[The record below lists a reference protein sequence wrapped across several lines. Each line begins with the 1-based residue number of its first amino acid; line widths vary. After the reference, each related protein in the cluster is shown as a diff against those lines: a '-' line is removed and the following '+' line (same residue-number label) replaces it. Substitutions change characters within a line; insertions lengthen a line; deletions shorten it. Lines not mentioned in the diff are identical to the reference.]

1 MAKSSLEKALEK
13 HQKEIERQ
21 FKKKIYA
28 EKKLA
33 NKQRQDSERQA
44 KINARRERASSI
56 VGGQPTV
63 GDIRILDNDFTGSKN
78 AIIDVNAIAGNYIEG
93 NNFSDTTI
101 LNLLN
106 GKRSSLPSQTKH
118 LKLEGASIVVQSPEE
133 QEEIQNYYLSSTH
146 VRWLDE
152 AVGQVWIYRIGCH
165 SVLERL
171 VLEPFAV
178 CFDVDVVG
186 QLFPFVLRQK

>member
-63 GDIRILDNDFTGSKN
+63 GDIRILDNSAEELVSLICIGYCRNDYRVTN
-78 AIIDVNAIAGNYIEG
+78 NDIEIPVYLE
-93 NNFSDTTI
+93 NDLALEFE
-101 LNLLN
+101 
-106 GKRSSLPSQTKH
+106 K
-118 LKLEGASIVVQSPEE
+118 LKQ
-133 QEEIQNYYLSSTH
+133 
-146 VRWLDE
+146 
-152 AVGQVWIYRIGCH
+152 
-165 SVLERL
+165 
-171 VLEPFAV
+171 
-178 CFDVDVVG
+178 
-186 QLFPFVLRQK
+186 